1 MKKMKKTNTGY
12 DVTEKEADNWGY
24 RLIKQNRMTEALE
37 IFKLNVYLYPASAN
51 AFDSPGKFMQNLA
64 IQKGCS
70 KLCAIVEIKSG

>member
-24 RLIKQNRMTEALE
+24 RVIKQNRMTEALE

-51 AFDSPGKFMQNLA
+51 AFDSPG
-64 IQKGCS
+64 
-70 KLCAIVEIKSG
+70 EIYAEPGDTEGLFKTMRNR